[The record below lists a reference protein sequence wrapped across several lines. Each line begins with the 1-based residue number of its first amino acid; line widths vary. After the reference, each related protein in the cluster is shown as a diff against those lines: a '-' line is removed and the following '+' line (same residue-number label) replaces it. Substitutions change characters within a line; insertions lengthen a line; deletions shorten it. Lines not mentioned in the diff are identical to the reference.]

1 MKSIKIKLKE
11 QNNSKTN
18 KLLDIF
24 NSLDE
29 ISKSYLP
36 IRLEELKTKEYKSF
50 KKHYAYYISIYT
62 DLNSGVLQSHLRN
75 LDSTI
80 KSYIAWCKKKKKL
93 VSYPEN
99 IKSYI
104 HLRNDMFR
112 FEWNKESKS
121 FDAWFKFLKT
131 HFPLNLCDYHLKA
144 LEDMDSLSDSSIIK
158 DRKGNLCL
166 RLVFK
171 TKQVKAKGNK
181 VLGIDLGMV
190 KPIVCSDGKQIGS
203 GKHIK
208 HKKLEFGKK
217 RAKNQSAKAEINKK
231 QADWTNDLNHKLSR
245 ELIDYCLSQSV
256 NVLGLEKLSGSHLA
270 NKRFRRYNWAFKDL
284 ISKIIYKAQNAGLKV
299 ISVNPAYT
307 SQTCSKCGLKSKDNR
322 QSQSKFLCSNC
333 NLIANADINA
343 AKNIRDLS
351 ISNGLM

>member
-1 MKSIKIKLKE
+1 MKSIKIQLKE
-11 QNNSKTN
+11 QNNSKTD
-18 KLLDIF
+18 KLLNIF

-36 IRLEELKTKEYKSF
+36 IRLEELKNKSYKPFKE
-50 KKHYAYYISIYT
+50 HYAFYRTQYT

-80 KSYIAWCKKKKKL
+80 KSYISWCKKKKKL

-99 IKSYI
+99 IKSHI

-112 FEWNKESKS
+112 FENNKESKT

-131 HFPLNLCDYHLKA
+131 YFPLNLCDYHLKA
-144 LEDMDSLSDSSIIK
+144 LEDLESLSDSSIIK

-171 TKQVKAKGNK
+171 TKEKKAKGNK

-190 KPIVCSDGKQIGS
+190 KPIICSDGKMLGS
-203 GKHIK
+203 GRHIK

-217 RAKNQSAKAEINKK
+217 RAK
-231 QADWTNDLNHKLSR
+231 H
-245 ELIDYCLSQSV
+245 
-256 NVLGLEKLSGSHLA
+256 
-270 NKRFRRYNWAFKDL
+270 
-284 ISKIIYKAQNAGLKV
+284 
-299 ISVNPAYT
+299 
-307 SQTCSKCGLKSKDNR
+307 
-322 QSQSKFLCSNC
+322 
-333 NLIANADINA
+333 
-343 AKNIRDLS
+343 
-351 ISNGLM
+351 

>member
-1 MKSIKIKLKE
+1 MKSIKIILKE
-11 QNNSKTN
+11 QNKAKNH
-18 KLLDIF
+18 KLLGIF
-24 NSLDE
+24 DTLDSITE
-29 ISKSYLP
+29 HYLP
-36 IRLEELKTKEYKSF
+36 IRLEELKTKEYKLL
-50 KKHYAYYISIYT
+50 KEHYAYFRKLYPNI
-62 DLNSGVLQSHLRN
+62 NSGVLQDHLRN

-80 KSYIAWCKKKKKL
+80 KGYIAWCKKKRKL
-93 VSYPEN
+93 VSFPTKTKTF
-99 IKSYI
+99 IP
-104 HLRNDMFR
+104 LRNSYFH
-112 FEWNKESKS
+112 FEYNKNSKA
-121 FDAWFKFLKT
+121 FDAWLKFLKT
-131 HFPLNLCDYHLKA
+131 YFPLNLCDYHLKA

-171 TKQVKAKGNK
+171 TKEKKAKGNK

-190 KPIVCSDGKQIGS
+190 KPIVCSDGKMLGS
-203 GKHIK
+203 GRHIK

-245 ELIDYCLSQSV
+245 ELIDYCISNDV

-284 ISKIIYKAQNAGLKV
+284 IDKIKYKASNAGLKV

-307 SQTCSKCGLKSKDNR
+307 SQTCSKCGLKEKSNR
-322 QSQSKFLCSNC
+322 RSQSLYECSC
-333 NLIANADINA
+333 GHKANADINA